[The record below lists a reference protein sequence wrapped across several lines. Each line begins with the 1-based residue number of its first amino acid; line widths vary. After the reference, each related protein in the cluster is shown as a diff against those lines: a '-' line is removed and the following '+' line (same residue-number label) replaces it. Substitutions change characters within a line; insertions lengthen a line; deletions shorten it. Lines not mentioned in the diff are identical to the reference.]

1 MPTID
6 ELKGMASSKLG
17 FARSN
22 NFMVQM
28 PVLPSSQGRGFFSR
42 ALSSFL
48 PSIPGVTPAS
58 KPTTRELNILC
69 KNATLPGKQ
78 ILTSERNIGMRREKV
93 AYGYAVDDV
102 SMSFYLLNDYG
113 VMNYLDEWR
122 SLILDEKNMV
132 VGYKRDYALPV
143 TIHQL
148 RRPLI
153 NTSRSLGPIRV
164 NLGAGGGSVYSVR
177 LIDAFP
183 TTMNSIAFSNDL
195 DGLVEVTITFSYTNW
210 ERIAPSQ
217 NFINIDVA
225 PGQLFG

>member
-28 PVLPSSQGRGFFSR
+28 PSLASSPFGF
-42 ALSSFL
+42 LSGFV

-58 KPTTRELNILC
+58 NPSTRELNILC
-69 KNATLPGKQ
+69 KNVSLPGKQ
-78 ILTSERNIGMRREKV
+78 ILTSERAIGMRKEKV

-102 SMSFYLLNDYG
+102 TMTFHLLNDYG
-113 VMNYLDEWR
+113 VMNYFDDWR
-122 SLILDEKNMV
+122 SKILDEKNMT
-132 VGYKRDYALPV
+132 VGFKRDYAKDV
-143 TIHQL
+143 IIHQL

-153 NTSRSLGPIRV
+153 NTARTLGPIRV
-164 NLGAGGGSVYSVR
+164 NLGAGGGSVYSVK

-183 TTMNSIAFSNDL
+183 TTLNSIAFSNDL
-195 DGLVEVTITFSYTNW
+195 DGLVEVTVTFSYTNW
-210 ERIAPSQ
+210 ERVAPSQ
-217 NFINIDVA
+217 NFINIDIN